1 MSREENLI
9 RLCDSLRKFAERECY
24 IHPSP
29 NESDGKRK
37 NRLQQI
43 RRNIKAAKVK
53 KREFEKEEE
62 RVRVLCERASVPY
75 DPPNHM
81 EEDEV
86 RRERLRAL
94 AMEELALKK
103 ECSQARVKYRPH
115 TPDENDMV
123 RRERLRDE
131 IFEFYLKERCEDNR
145 VSYLSPCLPQESK
158 EAARIRR
165 ERLEELVIRS
175 VLFDV
180 CCLKMYSLCTF
191 SSLST
196 FFL

>member
-43 RRNIKAAKVK
+43 RRNIKAAQVK

-86 RRERLRAL
+86 RRERLCAL

-131 IFEFYLKERCEDNR
+131 IFEFYLKERCEDNK
-145 VSYLSPCLPQESK
+145 VAYLAPSSQENK
-158 EAARIRR
+158 DGACIRR
-165 ERLEELVIRS
+165 ERLEELIKRFVH
-175 VLFDV
+175 FDT
-180 CCLKMYSLCTF
+180 CAACPDYLHSFCPFPL
-191 SSLST
+191 
-196 FFL
+196 